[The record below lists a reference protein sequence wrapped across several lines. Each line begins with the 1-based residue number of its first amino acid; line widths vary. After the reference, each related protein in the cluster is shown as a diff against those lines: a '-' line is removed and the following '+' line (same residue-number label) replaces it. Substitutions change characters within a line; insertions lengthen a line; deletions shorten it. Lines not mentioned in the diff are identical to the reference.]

1 MLDNNQT
8 PGTGTTAHW
17 LWSACSAYLRD
28 QLPDP
33 VWNVWFGQLLPI
45 NATADRLV
53 LAAPSTFIKDGVL
66 TRFQPL
72 LQTALAKSAPGS
84 TYDLEIV
91 VVPPA
96 HPDPT
101 TDSAALSNL
110 DAPLPCA
117 TEGSQPAPAPPSAPM
132 NGRGRSSPP
141 TLNPRYTFETFV
153 TAESNRF
160 ASAAA
165 QRVAEEPAKAY
176 NPLFIYG
183 GSGLGKTHILHAIG
197 NYVSAHFPML
207 AVCYVP
213 TETFLN
219 EFIDAIRTKDQSAF
233 KRRYR
238 THDVLLVDDV
248 QLLGGKTETQEEFF
262 YTFNALY
269 DAQKQ
274 VVLCSDRH
282 PKAIATL
289 EDRLRSRFESGLMTD
304 IQPPEL
310 ETRIAIL
317 RKKAEGEAV
326 QIPDEVLELIATNIK
341 DNIRELEGALI
352 RLVAFASI
360 ERAPITTHLAET
372 ILSDVL
378 ANASPRQIALQQIL
392 EHSANYYN
400 FSVEELCGP
409 SRTRPLVFARQVAM
423 YLMREMTDYSLS
435 VIAKELGDRDHS
447 TVLHGWKK
455 ISSQMRDKRSIYD
468 QVTELMRRIRA
479 SA

>member
-1 MLDNNQT
+1 MLDDHDATN
-8 PGTGTTAHW
+8 PTANARW
-17 LWSACSAYLRD
+17 LWSVCSAHLRE

-33 VWNVWFGQLLPI
+33 VWNVWFAQLLPVE
-45 NATADRLV
+45 ASADRLV
-53 LAAPSTFIKDGVL
+53 LAAPNAFIKEGVL
-66 TRFQPL
+66 ARFQAL
-72 LQTALAKSAPGS
+72 LESALAASAPGATPS
-84 TYDLEIV
+84 LQVIV
-91 VVPPA
+91 
-96 HPDPT
+96 
-101 TDSAALSNL
+101 
-110 DAPLPCA
+110 AP
-117 TEGSQPAPAPPSAPM
+117 PAPPEPLEEPSHPGQPLEAPPPTAFTPPP
-132 NGRGRSSPP
+132 GTPRARRAAPP
-141 TLNPRYTFETFV
+141 TLNPRYTFDAFV
-153 TAESNRF
+153 TGESNRF

-165 QRVAEEPAKAY
+165 QRVAEEPAKAF

-197 NYVSAHFPML
+197 NYVATHFPTL
-207 AVCYVP
+207 GVCYVP

-219 EFIDAIRTKDQSAF
+219 DFIDAIRTKDQTAF

-274 VVLCSDRH
+274 LVLCSDRH

-326 QIPDEVLELIATNIK
+326 QIPDDVLELIATNIK

-352 RLVAFASI
+352 RLVAYASI
-360 ERAPITTHLAET
+360 EHAPISTHLAEK
-372 ILSDVL
+372 ILSDML
-378 ANASPRQIALQQIL
+378 SDTSSRQVTLQQIVQ
-392 EHSANYYN
+392 HTADYFN
-400 FSVEELCGP
+400 FSVDELRGP

-435 VIAKELGDRDHS
+435 DIAKELGDRDHS

-455 ISSQMRDKRSIYD
+455 ITNQMRERRGVYD
-468 QVTELMRRIRA
+468 QVTELMRRARTGA
-479 SA
+479 